1 MKTIL
6 ITGSTDGIGKETAK
20 VLAGL
25 GHNVIVHGR
34 TQSKVDA
41 VVSMLKENYPDAK
54 IDSVTGD
61 LSTIKSVEAL
71 ADEIQ
76 SRFSKIGVLINNA
89 GVYTTGTPMTSDD
102 LDIRFAVNAIAPYLL
117 TKRLLKVMEKAG
129 RVVNLS
135 SAAQTTVNI
144 DALRGKRRLDDGN
157 AYAQSKLALTMW
169 SRYLAQEMDV
179 NGPLVVA
186 VNPRS
191 FLGSKMVRDA
201 YGMAGH
207 DLGIGA
213 DILMRAALSDE
224 FADSNGK
231 YFDNDR
237 GMFALPRPD
246 ALDDEKCS
254 EVVEAIEQVIGMHNS

>member
-20 VLAGL
+20 VLAEL
-25 GHNVIVHGR
+25 GHHVIVHGR
-34 TQSKVDA
+34 TQSKVDN
-41 VVSMLKENYPDAK
+41 VVAMLKDNYPNAK
-54 IDSVTGD
+54 VDSVTAD
-61 LSTIKSVEAL
+61 LSAMNSVEAL
-71 ADEIQ
+71 AGEIE
-76 SRFSKIGVLINNA
+76 STFDRIDVLINNA
-89 GVYTTGTPMTSDD
+89 GVYSASTPMTKEG

-117 TKRLLKVMEKAG
+117 TKRLLKLMDKEG
-129 RVVNLS
+129 RVINLS
-135 SAAQTTVNI
+135 SAAQATVNM
-144 DALRGKRRLDDGN
+144 DALLGKRTLDDGN
-157 AYAQSKLALTMW
+157 AYAQSKLALTMV
-169 SRYLAQEMDV
+169 SRYLAQELEGT
-179 NGPLVVA
+179 GPLVVA

-207 DLGIGA
+207 DLSIGA

-237 GMFALPRPD
+237 GVFGMPHRD
-246 ALDDEKCS
+246 ALDDEKCAS
-254 EVVEAIEQVIGMHNS
+254 IAEVIEGMVKK